1 GATSATSS
9 GTFPT
14 RINATAPVGSG
25 TVDIAATTFSGTP
38 ATSSA
43 GLLMYTS
50 PLPGN
55 VIPATFFGMNVHGD
69 PVLYPTV
76 SIGNLGKQSAAQW
89 GWIEPQPPTG
99 SGCPGTVNCTHKYNW
114 ATLDDYVAN

>member
-1 GATSATSS
+1 MISIMRRLWLVALCLIVIGSSSAALTSSVSGISASKGPAGTVATVNGVNVAAAAAIRLGATSATSS
-9 GTFPT
+9 GTSPT

-25 TVDIAATTFSGTP
+25 I
-38 ATSSA
+38 
-43 GLLMYTS
+43 
-50 PLPGN
+50 N

-89 GWIEPQPPTG
+89 GWI
-99 SGCPGTVNCTHKYNW
+99 
-114 ATLDDYVAN
+114 